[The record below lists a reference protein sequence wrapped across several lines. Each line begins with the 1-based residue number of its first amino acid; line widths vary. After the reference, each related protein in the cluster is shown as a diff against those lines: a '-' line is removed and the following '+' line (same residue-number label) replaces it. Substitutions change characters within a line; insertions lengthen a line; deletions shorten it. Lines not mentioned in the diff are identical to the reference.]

1 MRKLL
6 EDFYCG
12 NLTPG
17 VQKTVPD
24 SELQRLIGNVAECE
38 TQLMERLDEPEK
50 EILEELVNSQG
61 LVNNMETMENFIL
74 GFRLGVRMMA
84 ECMDINDGNICGM
97 LETE

>member
-12 NLTPG
+12 NLIPG
-17 VQKTVPD
+17 VQKITPD
-24 SELQRLIGNVAECE
+24 SELQKLMGKVAESE

-50 EILEELVNSQG
+50 EILEELTSSQH